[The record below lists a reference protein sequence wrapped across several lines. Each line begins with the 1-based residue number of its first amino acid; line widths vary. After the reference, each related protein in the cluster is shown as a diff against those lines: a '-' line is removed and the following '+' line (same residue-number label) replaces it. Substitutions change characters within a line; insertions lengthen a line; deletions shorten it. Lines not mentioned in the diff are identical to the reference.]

1 MRLKPAFDVLM
12 LRLEAPFLPSFT
24 PRWPFGRLCSHGCC
38 FSSLQVKLLCHW
50 CWPKSFVWY
59 SGLIQLGDPI
69 LRRFSGHPR
78 RRLSRRQWLSILGVF
93 CGLALTGLDAK
104 SLGSEVFAGSLMI
117 AAGSG
122 RTWENQASRDPLLGS
137 KLFQHAS
144 NITQLHAFNDPPP
157 TMEAYTGVEL
167 TLWGP

>member
-1 MRLKPAFDVLM
+1 MRLKPGDVLM

-69 LRRFSGHPR
+69 LRSFKRHPR
-78 RRLSRRQWLSILGVF
+78 RRLNRRQWLSILGVF

-117 AAGSG
+117 AAGSP
-122 RTWENQASRDPLLGS
+122 TASS